1 MSFGS
6 GRWRGTLRLGGLV
19 GAWDP
24 APPPPSASR
33 RRASGLSLL
42 LPVARVALPSTLAPI
57 PCSMISKAFQGRK
70 GRAYLFSDV

>member
-1 MSFGS
+1 MA
-6 GRWRGTLRLGGLV
+6 RD
-19 GAWDP
+19 A
-24 APPPPSASR
+24 ASR
-33 RRASGLSLL
+33 WAPGSVGPRPAAARHWASGLSLL